1 MRKLLILFL
10 PIFII
15 SCDKIGGNSLKGWYT
30 DLDKVATTYGFAKI
44 EEAIANYECIYSL
57 GSHYDP
63 DHSSDRYATRD
74 LFFHDNGRWT
84 SSSAYYGTCRFL
96 PEVGQQIFVVQI
108 VNENTLTYYYGWL
121 YDPDYVPSSEILG
134 KVYAGRN
141 IGELVYYDESPRI
154 YTYTELDNKLYV
166 SNGDIFTVSSTGL
179 IKDGTNGIM
188 SKYNPSTRF

>member
-30 DLDKVATTYGFAKI
+30 DLDKVATTSGFNRI
-44 EEAIANYECIYSL
+44 NQAIDNYECIYTT
-57 GSHYDP
+57 GYSHNYDK
-63 DHSSDRYATRD
+63 YATRD
-74 LFFHDNGRWT
+74 LFFKDGRWS
-84 SSSAYYGTCRFL
+84 SSSANYGTCRFL
-96 PEVGQQIFVVQI
+96 PEVGQQIYVVHI
-108 VNENTLTYYYGWL
+108 LNENTLTYYYGWL
-121 YDPDYVPSSEILG
+121 YDPNYVPSSAEILG

-141 IGELVYYDESPRI
+141 IGELVYYDEFPRT